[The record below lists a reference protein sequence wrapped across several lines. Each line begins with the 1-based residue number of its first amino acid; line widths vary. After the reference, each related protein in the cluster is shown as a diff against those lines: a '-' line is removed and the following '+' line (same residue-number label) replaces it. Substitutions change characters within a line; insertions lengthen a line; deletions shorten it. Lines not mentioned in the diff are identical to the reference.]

1 MKKVVMKNNRG
12 FTLMELLLVV
22 ATLAIVATVGMP
34 YMSEAYYSMHDG
46 TAESMVTNL
55 ISSAKSR
62 AIAGRIDENTIKFK
76 TDGTI
81 EVGSNTYKLPSNF
94 EITTAAEY
102 TFDLKGNVSPSNG
115 SVTIRRRGYS
125 RTINVR

>member
-1 MKKVVMKNNRG
+1 
-12 FTLMELLLVV
+12 MELLLVV

-34 YMSEAYYSMHDG
+34 YISEAYYSMHDG
-46 TAESMVTNL
+46 TAESMVTGL

-62 AIAGRIDENTIKFK
+62 AIAGRTDECTISFK

-102 TFDLKGNVSPSNG
+102 TGQTQTFFFCSADYGLYFILDCFMLEMKIIKKEFKHDKSR
-115 SVTIRRRGYS
+115 SVL
-125 RTINVR
+125 